1 MTITER
7 INHLIDNVLDITK
20 KKAAEEMQTSYT
32 TIQNITNGKT
42 AHPKSDVLADWKAAR
57 PEINLNWLIAG
68 EGEPLLTSKPAAAA
82 PAPAAPAAPAAD
94 LPRDVEVLQIRLQA
108 AEAVIEALK
117 SQASSQYDV
126 IRLMKEN
133 QALSR

>member
-42 AHPKSDVLADWKAAR
+42 AHPKADILADWKAAR
-57 PEINLNWLIAG
+57 PDINLNWLIAG
-68 EGEPLLTSKPAAAA
+68 DGEPLLSMKAAA
-82 PAPAAPAAPAAD
+82 PVAAPAAPASD

-117 SQASSQYDV
+117 SQTSSQYDV